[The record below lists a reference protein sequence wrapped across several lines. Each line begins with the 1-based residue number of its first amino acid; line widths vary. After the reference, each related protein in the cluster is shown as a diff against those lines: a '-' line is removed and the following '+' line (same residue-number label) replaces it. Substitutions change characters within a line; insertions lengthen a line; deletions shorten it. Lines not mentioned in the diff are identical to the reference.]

1 MPGRNYM
8 GIDYRPDHSFRVP
21 RPDLSTTI
29 GTPDA
34 CKRCHIGK
42 PSKWSDMTI
51 TKWYGPG
58 RKRHY
63 GAIIDAGRKRQPHVR
78 KDLIRLVEDP
88 LYPVIV
94 RATAISIL
102 TAYPGEDTFQA
113 IKLALMDDEA
123 LIRRTAV
130 ERIAPKNQKETTE
143 LIAPLLY
150 DTVKAVRIEAA
161 RRLAEDRAKVLNP
174 DQEKVFK
181 AVLEEFVA
189 SMKFSA
195 DFSFGRYNL
204 GNLYVAMN
212 QPEEAIQNYLAAIKI
227 DSLFYPAK
235 VNLAMF
241 YNQKGENG
249 KAEVLL
255 REVIQDHPEMHEIA
269 YSLGLLLAEMKK
281 YDQAAIYLEK
291 AAMGMSEHARVHYN
305 LGLLLQYLQRDNK
318 AEQALLKAL
327 EIDPNSMEYL
337 YALADFYLKRGKL
350 QKARD
355 IAQQMVVKHPDKPI
369 GKELLGIIERNSP
382 KASEN

>member
-1 MPGRNYM
+1 M

-21 RPDLSTTI
+21 RPDLSITI

-34 CKRCHIGK
+34 CKRCHIDK
-42 PSKWSDMTI
+42 TSQWSDNTI
-51 TKWYGPG
+51 TNWYGPG
-58 RKRHY
+58 RKQHY
-63 GAIIDAGRKRQPHVR
+63 GTIIDAGRERRPDAR
-78 KDLIRLVEDP
+78 KDLVRLAGDP

-94 RATAISIL
+94 RATAISLL
-102 TAYPGEDTFQA
+102 TAYSGEDTFQT

-130 ERIAPKNQKETTE
+130 ESIEPANQKEKAE
-143 LIAPLLY
+143 LIAPFLY
-150 DTVKAVRIEAA
+150 DPVKAVRIEAA
-161 RRLAEDRAKVLNP
+161 RRLTGEPVKHLSP

-181 AVLEEFVA
+181 AVLEEFIT

-204 GNLYVAMN
+204 GNLYVALN
-212 QPEEAIQNYLAAIKI
+212 QPEEAIRNYLAAIKI

-241 YNQKGENG
+241 YNQKGEDD

-255 REVIQDHPEMHEIA
+255 REVIQEHPEMHEIA

-281 YDQAAIYLEK
+281 YDQAAIYLER
-291 AAMGMSEHARVHYN
+291 AAKGIPGRARIHYN
-305 LGLLLQYLQRDNK
+305 LGLLLQYLQRDEK
-318 AEQALLKAL
+318 AEQALLRAL
-327 EIDPNSMEYL
+327 EIDPNSAEYL

-350 QKARD
+350 QKARS
-355 IAQQMVVKHPDKPI
+355 IAVQMVAKHPDNPI

-382 KASEN
+382 KANK